1 MVYAPVTGEVSTII
15 AEQGELVGSGYPVV
29 AILDLTDLWVTF
41 NVKETQLPG
50 LRIGT
55 RMNGYVPALD
65 SDVEFEV
72 TYISPQA
79 DFATWSA
86 TRTQGGFDIRT
97 FAIKAKAV
105 TDALGCAAVADDSGL
120 VVDALNGE
128 PGVYSARY
136 GPGHDASDA
145 DRYNYLLNK
154 LGDEKNRS
162 ARFVCCICCTMPDGT
177 VLRSRG
183 ECEGEIM
190 HGPKGDG
197 GFGYDPVFKP
207 DAVERGMA
215 ELTPDEKNAISHR
228 GKALRAFAEEL
239 KRYYNGNNK

>member
-1 MVYAPVTGEVSTII
+1 MRLILASNNKNKLREFRQLVEGMDI
-15 AEQGELVGSGYPVV
+15 ELLSQSE
-29 AILDLTDLWVTF
+29 A
-41 NVKETQLPG
+41 G
-50 LRIGT
+50 LH
-55 RMNGYVPALD
+55 L
-65 SDVEFEV
+65 DVEETGTTFEENAYLKV
-72 TYISPQA
+72 
-79 DFATWSA
+79 
-86 TRTQGGFDIRT
+86 
-97 FAIKAKAV
+97 
-105 TDALGCAAVADDSGL
+105 DALG
-120 VVDALNGE
+120 GE

-177 VLRSRG
+177 VLRARG

-207 DAVERGMA
+207 DVVERGMA

-239 KRYYNGNNK
+239 KRYYNGDNK

>member
-1 MVYAPVTGEVSTII
+1 MRLILASNNKNKLREFKQLVEGMDI
-15 AEQGELVGSGYPVV
+15 ELLSQSE
-29 AILDLTDLWVTF
+29 A
-41 NVKETQLPG
+41 G
-50 LRIGT
+50 LH
-55 RMNGYVPALD
+55 L
-65 SDVEFEV
+65 DVEETGTTFEENA
-72 TYISPQA
+72 YL
-79 DFATWSA
+79 
-86 TRTQGGFDIRT
+86 
-97 FAIKAKAV
+97 KAKAV

-120 VVDALNGE
+120 VVDALGGE

-136 GPGHDASDA
+136 GPGPDASDA

>member
-1 MVYAPVTGEVSTII
+1 MRLILASNNKNKLREFKQLVEGMDI
-15 AEQGELVGSGYPVV
+15 ELLSQSE
-29 AILDLTDLWVTF
+29 A
-41 NVKETQLPG
+41 G
-50 LRIGT
+50 L
-55 RMNGYVPALD
+55 LL
-65 SDVEFEV
+65 DVEETGTTFEENA
-72 TYISPQA
+72 YL
-79 DFATWSA
+79 
-86 TRTQGGFDIRT
+86 
-97 FAIKAKAV
+97 KAKAV

-190 HGPKGDG
+190 PGPKGDG

>member
-1 MVYAPVTGEVSTII
+1 MRLILASNNKNKLREFRQLVEGMDI
-15 AEQGELVGSGYPVV
+15 ELLSQSEAG
-29 AILDLTDLWVTF
+29 L
-41 NVKETQLPG
+41 QL
-50 LRIGT
+50 
-55 RMNGYVPALD
+55 
-65 SDVEFEV
+65 DVEETGTTFEENA
-72 TYISPQA
+72 YL
-79 DFATWSA
+79 
-86 TRTQGGFDIRT
+86 
-97 FAIKAKAV
+97 KAKAV
-105 TDALGCAAVADDSGL
+105 TDVLGCAAVADDSGL

-128 PGVYSARY
+128 PGIYSARY

-177 VLRSRG
+177 VLRARG

-190 HGPKGDG
+190 YGPKGSG

-215 ELTPDEKNAISHR
+215 ELTADEKNAISHR
-228 GKALRAFAEEL
+228 GKALRAFAGEL
-239 KRYYNGNNK
+239 KRYYNGDNK

>member
-1 MVYAPVTGEVSTII
+1 MRLILASNNKNKLREFKQLVEGMDIELLSQSEV
-15 AEQGELVGSGYPVV
+15 GL
-29 AILDLTDLWVTF
+29 
-41 NVKETQLPG
+41 QL
-50 LRIGT
+50 
-55 RMNGYVPALD
+55 
-65 SDVEFEV
+65 DVEETGTTFEENA
-72 TYISPQA
+72 YL
-79 DFATWSA
+79 
-86 TRTQGGFDIRT
+86 
-97 FAIKAKAV
+97 KAKAV
-105 TDALGCAAVADDSGL
+105 TDVLGCAAVADDSGL
-120 VVDALNGE
+120 VVDALGGE

-136 GPGHDASDA
+136 GPGHDASDS
-145 DRYNYLLNK
+145 DRYNYLLDK

-177 VLRSRG
+177 VLRARG

-239 KRYYNGNNK
+239 KRYYNGDNK